1 MKSTTG
7 RIKILL
13 EGFRYRFNQTEE
25 RIGEPE
31 DRTRTSLSLKSRK
44 KQEWKKVNKPKGPV
58 EQYHVDQNIHY
69 GNPRRIRERVKGRE
83 NI

>member
-25 RIGEPE
+25 RIGEPDHRIFE
-31 DRTRTSLSLKSRK
+31 MLHSREAK
-44 KQEWKKVNKPKGPV
+44 VQKDWKKKS
-58 EQYHVDQNIHY
+58 E
-69 GNPRRIRERVKGRE
+69 
-83 NI
+83 

>member
-44 KQEWKKVNKPKGPV
+44 KQE
-58 EQYHVDQNIHY
+58 
-69 GNPRRIRERVKGRE
+69 
-83 NI
+83 